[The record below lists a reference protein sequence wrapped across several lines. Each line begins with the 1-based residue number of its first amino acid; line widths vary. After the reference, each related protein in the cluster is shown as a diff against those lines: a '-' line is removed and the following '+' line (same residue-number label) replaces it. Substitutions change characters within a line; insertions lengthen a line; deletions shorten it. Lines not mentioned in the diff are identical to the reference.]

1 MLHLVYSLCS
11 EEREEEMCQGG
22 GGGIGGKT
30 WKCVVKI
37 EK

>member
-11 EEREEEMCQGG
+11 EEREEELCQEGDDD
-22 GGGIGGKT
+22 IGGKI
-30 WKCVVKI
+30 WKCVVKR